1 MIHIARLFV
10 LACIAIAP
18 TVSAQEHH
26 IGDIVVTTPWA
37 RATPGHAKIG
47 GAYLTLTTHGATPDM
62 LVAAASP
69 VARTIEFHGHTM
81 VKGVMRMRRVDG
93 VNVEP
98 GEAVTL
104 RPGGLHLMLMGLRAP
119 LAKGQTF
126 PLTLTF
132 KTAGTV
138 TVEVAVHGVGAQMP
152 EHGGRP
158 KAHDMKNRH
167 AK

>member
-26 IGDIVVTTPWA
+26 IGDIVVTAPWA

-47 GAYLTLTTHGATPDM
+47 GAYLTLTTRGATRDTFI
-62 LVAAASP
+62 AAASP
-69 VARTIEFHGHTM
+69 VARSVELHGHTM
-81 VKGVMRMRRVDG
+81 DHGVMRMRRVDG
-93 VNVEP
+93 VNVKP

-152 EHGGRP
+152 EHGDRP
-158 KAHDMKNRH
+158 KAQDMKTH
-167 AK
+167 PAK